1 MLINGKHN
9 GMAIIANNN
18 RFENNVLKSGDA
30 VVKNSPQKWVALPVL
45 FQVWLYSGIAYLD
58 KIAWWIKLNPVLH
71 YFSSLNI
78 MLHLKV
84 QQAIFET

>member
-45 FQVWLYSGIAYLD
+45 FQV
-58 KIAWWIKLNPVLH
+58 
-71 YFSSLNI
+71 
-78 MLHLKV
+78 
-84 QQAIFET
+84 